1 MTLEEIKEQIRRQG
15 WTVKALAEK
24 LSMSKD
30 AVSRVLSGKNRLSD
44 TLRKHLELILA
55 PGRSLMFVYQVELP
69 AADVKRLL
77 GAAEHT
83 MTEAEKKACLEGILR
98 DNIMELA
105 KLGSTVACWSDE
117 TRAALGLPPNGEPW
131 EPSPSDFGD

>member
-77 GAAEHT
+77 GVAEHT